1 MDTYSIFVISKIIE
15 KGSYR
20 KASSELNCSQSTVS
34 FHVEKLE
41 NELGFR
47 LFEKVGR
54 DMRLTEPGNLALPLF
69 NSILENEKSLKA
81 LSFTNR
87 QLTGKLKIF
96 LPESILLYKFNS
108 IIQDVKE
115 VAPDVELEIGVD
127 TAYKV
132 QKQIEAGHIKLAVSF
147 NTNNFSPQLNV
158 VALDSYPLILVSS
171 PTMPLPAA
179 SFLLPCQQ
187 VPTCLISE
195 GIDTGPHKFFS
206 RFLTRFGTSVQRTM
220 QLQSISSVISS
231 AVQRLG
237 IAYLPKFAVE
247 KELVEGSLVEVP
259 TALGS
264 IDLGCVLLTRK
275 NTELS
280 ATEKLM
286 YKVIMRHLHNPS
298 VNKKFF
304 FETTCLM
311 KRKQSSIEN

>member
-1 MDTYSIFVISKIIE
+1 MDTYSIFVVSKIIE

-20 KASSELNCSQSTVS
+20 KAASELGCSQSTVS

-41 NELGFR
+41 HELGFR

-54 DMRLTEPGNLALPLF
+54 DMKLTESGNLALPLF
-69 NSILENEKSLKA
+69 NSILENEKSLKSLFDA
-81 LSFTNR
+81 NR
-87 QLTGKLKIF
+87 QLKGKLKIF
-96 LPESILLYKFNS
+96 LPESILLYKFNP
-108 IIQDVKE
+108 IIQDVKKF
-115 VAPDVELEIGVD
+115 APDIELEIEVD

-132 QKQIEAGHIKLAVSF
+132 QRQIEDGHINLAVSF
-147 NTNNFSPQLNV
+147 NTNSFSPQLNV
-158 VALDSYPLILVSS
+158 VPLDSYPLILVSS
-171 PTMPLPAA
+171 PKTPLPAA

-195 GIDTGPHKFFS
+195 GTDTGPYKFFFQFLK
-206 RFLTRFGTSVQRTM
+206 RFRTSVQRTM

-231 AVQRLG
+231 AVQQLG
-237 IAYLPKFAVE
+237 VTYLPKFAVE
-247 KELVEGSLVEVP
+247 KELVEGSLIEVP

-280 ATEKLM
+280 AAEELM

-298 VNKKFF
+298 VNKEFF

-311 KRKQSSIEN
+311 KRKQSLTEN